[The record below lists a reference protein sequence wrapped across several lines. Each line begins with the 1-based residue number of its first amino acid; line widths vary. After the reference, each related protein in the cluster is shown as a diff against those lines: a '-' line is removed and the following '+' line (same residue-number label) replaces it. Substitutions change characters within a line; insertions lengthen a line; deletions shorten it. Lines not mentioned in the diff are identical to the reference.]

1 MQFQF
6 DNNELRPLI
15 ENVVETTLAR
25 VEASRPDSRLAYTE
39 SEAASLLGIPRHVLR
54 DARLRGEIRAS
65 LVGKRLLYTTESLR
79 QFLAEREV

>member
-15 ENVVETTLAR
+15 ENVVEMTLAH
-25 VEASRPDSRLAYTE
+25 VEANRRDSRLAYTE
-39 SEAASLLGIPRHVLR
+39 SEAAALLGIPRHVLR
-54 DARLRGEIRAS
+54 DARLRGEIRAA
-65 LVGKRLLYTTESLR
+65 LVGKRLLYTTQSLR